1 MRFWSDGLGKRDLV
15 MELRDAALDR
25 EGEAIIL
32 TGTIHQPAEWAYKV
46 TMELGDWT
54 TVLKTATSTEAC
66 AYLSSSVSVARI
78 LGMGLWVV
86 KFILL
91 MGAYRIGS
99 LIGLVDLDRPEAP
112 PQRLTLR
119 PPPKLTAV
127 DGGGRQVHRP
137 TDQGGQVQR
146 TTA

>member
-15 MELRDAALDR
+15 MELSDAALDR

-54 TVLKTATSTEAC
+54 TVLATATSPQAC
-66 AYLSSSVSVARI
+66 EYLSRAVKVTTI

-86 KFILL
+86 KFIL
-91 MGAYRIGS
+91 MMAVYRIGS
-99 LIGLVDLDRPEAP
+99 MVGLVDLERGATAP
-112 PQRLTLR
+112 VPLEVH
-119 PPPKLTAV
+119 PPPKLKAV
-127 DGGGRQVHRP
+127 
-137 TDQGGQVQR
+137 QGGAVR
-146 TTA
+146 SRETA

>member
-15 MELRDAALDR
+15 MELSDAALDR

-54 TVLKTATSTEAC
+54 TVLATATSPQAC
-66 AYLSSSVSVARI
+66 EYLSRSVNVTKI
-78 LGMGLWVV
+78 LGMGFWVV

-91 MGAYRIGS
+91 MTLYRIGS
-99 LIGLVDLDRPEAP
+99 VVGLVKLDGPEVS
-112 PQRLTLR
+112 PQRLH
-119 PPPKLTAV
+119 PAPKLTAV
-127 DGGGRQVHRP
+127 DGGRQVQSASSDGSHA
-137 TDQGGQVQR
+137 QR
-146 TTA
+146 TTVA